1 MRSIALFLLV
11 ASVLTIAACQTAPV
25 RKPVDG
31 HATTPASAGS
41 ALLRGR
47 ATYLE
52 RLQLPRGAT
61 LEVQLIADDS
71 AATIAMQR
79 FDDLRGPPFE
89 FALSYDQAR
98 IPAGTRCSLR
108 ATLRDA
114 SGQLQF
120 FTRNRVEVT
129 PGSDAL
135 VDFRLVRVAI
145 R

>member
-1 MRSIALFLLV
+1 MRRIALLLPI
-11 ASVLTIAACQTAPV
+11 ACVLAIAACRTTPV

-31 HATTPASAGS
+31 RATTPASAGS

-52 RLQLPRGAT
+52 RLPSPPGAT

-79 FDDLRGPPFE
+79 FDGLRGPPFE
-89 FALSYDQAR
+89 FALPYDPAR

-108 ATLRDA
+108 ATLRDTA
-114 SGQLQF
+114 GRLVF
-120 FTRNRVEVT
+120 FTPDRVEVT
-129 PGSDAL
+129 PGSDAP
-135 VDFRLVRVAI
+135 VEFRLVRVAV